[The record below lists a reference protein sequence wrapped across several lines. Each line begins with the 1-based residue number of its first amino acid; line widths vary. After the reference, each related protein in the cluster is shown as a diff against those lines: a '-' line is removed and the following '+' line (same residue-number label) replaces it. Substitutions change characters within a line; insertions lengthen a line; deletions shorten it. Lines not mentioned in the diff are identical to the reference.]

1 MTKTSTR
8 QASPTLPRYASA
20 IGGAVLV
27 TAVLWAAAHSLGVE
41 LRVDARNGQPAQ
53 VVGPTLVV
61 GSTLVVSLLA
71 SATRKWLDRFADRAP
86 TVWIRLAVTVLLV
99 SLAPMAYVQASGSA
113 KATLALMHLAVAV
126 VLVPLLARGS
136 GDRPGT
142 PQPAGNNESIR

>member
-1 MTKTSTR
+1 MTTR
-8 QASPTLPRYASA
+8 QAGPSLLRLASA

-27 TAVLWAAAHSLGVE
+27 AALLWAAAHSLGVE

-53 VVGPTLVV
+53 VVGLPLVA

-71 SATRKWLDRFADRAP
+71 AATRKYMDRFTDRAP

-113 KATLALMHLAVAV
+113 KATLALMHLAVAA

-136 GDRPGT
+136 GDRSGT
-142 PQPAGNNESIR
+142 PKEPPA